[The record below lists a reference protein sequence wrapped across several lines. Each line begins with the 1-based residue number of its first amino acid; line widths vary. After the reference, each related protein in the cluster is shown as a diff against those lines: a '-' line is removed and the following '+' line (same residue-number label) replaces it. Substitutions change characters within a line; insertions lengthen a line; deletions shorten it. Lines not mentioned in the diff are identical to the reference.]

1 MSFLSNVGPFII
13 VLGIIIFVHEFGHFI
28 TAKAFG
34 MRVFI
39 FSFGFGKRLF
49 GVKWGDT
56 DYRLSLIPLGGYVKL
71 EGEPEDHLSED
82 TSLLGDGKDFTARP
96 RWQKF
101 LVYMAG
107 PFMNAVLTIG
117 VLTGLFM
124 TGSGEVD
131 ATMFSP
137 AVIGVVDADSPA
149 ARAGVLPGDEI
160 ISVDGKHVDSWDDA
174 ILAILIRP
182 DTDLKLGVRRAGAD
196 QVLAVR
202 STSRGQD
209 ASGKEKVGHIGVSP
223 ILLVQ
228 PRPGTAAAEAGIR
241 PGDRLLRAN
250 QRPMSSLE
258 DLLEVVTASKG
269 EPLQLEF
276 LRDGK
281 EVVIPVTPRPM
292 AEGLRVGLE
301 RQTLQKQFGLG
312 GAFVEA
318 CRTTWQ
324 QTKLTFEVVKRLL
337 TAKLSP
343 KTMMGPLGIAGK
355 AGEEAERGLAAF
367 LSLIAMISLQV
378 GILNLFPLAPLDG
391 GHLAIIGLEGLIRRD
406 LSLDVKTW
414 IMNAG
419 ALVLLGLIV
428 VVVYSDLSKTSML
441 SKYLP

>member
-1 MSFLSNVGPFII
+1 MGFLYNIGPFII

-82 TSLLGDGKDFTARP
+82 TSTLGDGKDFTARP

-101 LVYMAG
+101 LVYLAG

-117 VLTGLFM
+117 VLTGLFL

-131 ATMFSP
+131 ATGLSP
-137 AVIGVVDADSPA
+137 AVIGRVEDGSPA
-149 ARAGVLPGDEI
+149 AAAGLQPGDEI
-160 ISVDGKHVDSWDDA
+160 TSIDGHPITTWEA
-174 ILAILIRP
+174 AFTEIAIRP
-182 DTDLKLGVRRAGAD
+182 DANVSLVVRRHGVDQTVQVQSRSQGKERVGYLGVGPS
-196 QVLAVR
+196 VLVKP
-202 STSRGQD
+202 T
-209 ASGKEKVGHIGVSP
+209 
-223 ILLVQ
+223 
-228 PRPGTAAAEAGIR
+228 PGLPAEQAGIK
-241 PGDRLLRAN
+241 PGDVLLKIDGKPV
-250 QRPMSSLE
+250 QRYD
-258 DLLEVVTASKG
+258 DLLAAVTGSNGKTLRF
-269 EPLQLEF
+269 ELQRGAQAVEL
-276 LRDGK
+276 D
-281 EVVIPVTPRPM
+281 VTPRAM
-292 AEGLRVGLE
+292 KEGFRIGLGPH
-301 RQTLQKQFGLG
+301 TIHKQFGLG

-318 CRTTWQ
+318 CRTTWS
-324 QTKLTFEVVKRLL
+324 QTLTTFRVVKRLL
-337 TAKLSP
+337 TAQLSP
-343 KTMMGPLGIAGK
+343 KTMMGPLGIAG
-355 AGEEAERGLAAF
+355 ASGEAAKMGPAVF
-367 LSLIAMISLQV
+367 LGLIAMISLQV

-406 LSLDVKTW
+406 LSLDVKAW